1 MINLFK
7 IFSPLNNIDANFDKI
22 SDLVKKYFDEQK
34 NTFIEKQNGKDSNKV
49 GDSKGVEYGKKNEI
63 LKIEEFK
70 DLFNT
75 PELEDLNNL
84 FLNYSSDEV
93 NKNKKN
99 KLK

>member
-75 PELEDLNNL
+75 PEFEDLNNL